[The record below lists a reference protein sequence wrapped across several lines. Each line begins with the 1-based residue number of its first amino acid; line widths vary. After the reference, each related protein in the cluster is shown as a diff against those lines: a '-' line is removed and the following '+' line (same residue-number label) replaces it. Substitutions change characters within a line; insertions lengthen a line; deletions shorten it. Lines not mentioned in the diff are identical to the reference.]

1 MTKGDKKMSKKEL
14 MQMVNDNFQKRVFI
28 YVRVSTAHQA
38 EEGYSIP
45 QQIERLKK
53 YCEAMGW
60 VVVKIYTDDGYSGGS
75 LDRPAMNQ
83 MIKDIEAGH
92 TDIVLVDKL
101 DRLSRSQFDTLYM
114 IQKVFD
120 ANGVAFVSRNE
131 AFDTSTPFGKAMV
144 GILAVFAELER
155 SRIKERMMDGQEGRA
170 KEGKFRGGGFVP
182 IGYDYDSTDG
192 ILKINEYE
200 AMQVREIFDLF
211 INRMPIFTIMTHMN
225 KSGYRTKY
233 GDWKEVTIRGM
244 LSRRIY
250 IGEITHKGN
259 IYQGQHEPIISLE
272 TFENAQ
278 KVIEERSIEN
288 ANRKIGKAYKSPLG
302 GMIYCGHCGSRYHFR
317 SGANNKDGTRR
328 NYYTCYSR
336 SKGDKRYIK
345 DANCRNKNYR
355 DKALDELVFDE
366 IRKLKSDPLYIPTV
380 QCSVDNSQRIS
391 MIEERIKQVESQ
403 ISRFMDL
410 YSVGGIDLDS
420 IGQKIKPLN
429 EEKKALEMELESI
442 EVPEEPKSIEEI
454 LSLVDAFEEVAA
466 EGDCN
471 KIHAVVST
479 IIDKVV
485 IDGEDV
491 QIHWAF

>member
-1 MTKGDKKMSKKEL
+1 MEM
-14 MQMVNDNFQKRVFI
+14 QKRVFI
-28 YVRVSTAHQA
+28 YVRVSTQHQA

-60 VVVKIYTDDGYSGGS
+60 ILVKIYTDDGYSGGS

-83 MIKDIEAGH
+83 MIQDIEAGH

-101 DRLSRSQFDTLYM
+101 DRLSRSQFDTLFM

-182 IGYDYDSTDG
+182 TGYDYDSNDG

-200 AMQVREIFDLF
+200 AMQVREVFDLF

-225 KSGYRTKY
+225 NKGYRTKY
-233 GDWKEVTIRGM
+233 GEWKEQTIRGM
-244 LSRRIY
+244 LQRRLY
-250 IGEITHKGN
+250 IGEIVHKGA
-259 IYQGQHEPIISLE
+259 IYEGQHEAIISKE
-272 TFENAQ
+272 IFDKAQKIFAERDIKFENR
-278 KVIEERSIEN
+278 KVGR
-288 ANRKIGKAYKSPLG
+288 AYKSPLG
-302 GMIYCGHCGSRYHFR
+302 GIIYCGHCGSRYHFR
-317 SGANNKDGTRR
+317 SGAVNKDGSRR
-328 NYYTCYSR
+328 NYYICYSR
-336 SKGDKRYIK
+336 SKGDKKYIK
-345 DANCRNKNYR
+345 DPNCRNKNYR
-355 DKALDELVFDE
+355 DKELDAIIFDE
-366 IRKLKSDPLYIPTV
+366 IRKLKSEPTYIPAV
-380 QCSVDNSQRIS
+380 RQSVDNTHQMKLINDRLAQID
-391 MIEERIKQVESQ
+391 SQ

-410 YSVGGIDLDS
+410 YSVSGMDIATVTD
-420 IGQKIKPLN
+420 KIKPLN
-429 EEKKALEMELESI
+429 EEKKSLQAELEELEITEDSI
-442 EVPEEPKSIEEI
+442 PDDKVLE
-454 LSLVDAFEEVAA
+454 LVDTFEEVEA
-466 EGDCN
+466 EGDCQ

-479 IIDKVV
+479 LIDKVV
-485 IDGEDV
+485 IDGEDIR
-491 QIHWAF
+491 IHWAF